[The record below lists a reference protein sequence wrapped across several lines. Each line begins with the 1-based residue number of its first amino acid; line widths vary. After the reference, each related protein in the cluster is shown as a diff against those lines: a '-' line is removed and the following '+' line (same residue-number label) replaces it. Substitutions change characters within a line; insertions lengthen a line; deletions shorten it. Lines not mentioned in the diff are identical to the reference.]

1 MKKGLLGRNPIEC
14 LLLGRFDSFRS
25 TTTTTRV
32 NKRKRG
38 KRKLHWSV
46 LLLFSSRLVLYNKG
60 QHWHPKC
67 RRHWKQFDWSLLF
80 VSFSLLRLSV
90 VLYLSDDIV
99 YSLCSEWSKK
109 RKHWQWFC
117 CWRVAI
123 VDQGPPGTSA
133 CSTRCRQDLSDCYYS
148 AASSLVEED
157 RRPNCQPPP
166 PNHRVNSVSYI
177 LLFAICHFNC
187 KHTTA
192 ARGTGY
198 GGRPFI
204 DRRVAPNCN
213 CTCTYNTMQYNKK
226 ELDVWYW
233 KRGREY

>member
-99 YSLCSEWSKK
+99 YSLCSCSEWSKK
-109 RKHWQWFC
+109 RKTLAMILLLTSRDRGPGTTRDISLFDKMPTRFIRLLLLCSLVFIGGGQ
-117 CWRVAI
+117 AAKLSATSTE
-123 VDQGPPGTSA
+123 PPG
-133 CSTRCRQDLSDCYYS
+133 
-148 AASSLVEED
+148 
-157 RRPNCQPPP
+157 
-166 PNHRVNSVSYI
+166 
-177 LLFAICHFNC
+177 
-187 KHTTA
+187 K
-192 ARGTGY
+192 
-198 GGRPFI
+198 
-204 DRRVAPNCN
+204 
-213 CTCTYNTMQYNKK
+213 
-226 ELDVWYW
+226 
-233 KRGREY
+233 